1 MTSPRFRF
9 GLERVRELRAHDED
23 QAKEA
28 FASSVQ
34 ERVRGAAQLAAAEGR
49 LTEAHEVH
57 RGLGSALDAQPSGA
71 DLISMQLWLERV
83 EQSRREAER
92 ELQRRDTDVI
102 VRRSQLTEASQRRQ
116 ALERLKERRA
126 ADHAAALARQEAVFL
141 DEIALSQHVRRS
153 AS

>member
-34 ERVRGAAQLAAAEGR
+34 ERVRGAALLAAASRDLDDARATQRDQG
-49 LTEAHEVH
+49 AAPDV
-57 RGLGSALDAQPSGA
+57 SASGQ
-71 DLISMQLWLERV
+71 DLITMQRWLERV

-92 ELQRRDTDVI
+92 ELEAREALVAARREEM
-102 VRRSQLTEASQRRQ
+102 TEASRRRQ
-116 ALERLKERRA
+116 ALERLKEQRKA
-126 ADHAAALARQEAVFL
+126 QHTAALARQEAVFL
-141 DEIALSQHVRRS
+141 DEIALSQHVRRG
-153 AS
+153 AP